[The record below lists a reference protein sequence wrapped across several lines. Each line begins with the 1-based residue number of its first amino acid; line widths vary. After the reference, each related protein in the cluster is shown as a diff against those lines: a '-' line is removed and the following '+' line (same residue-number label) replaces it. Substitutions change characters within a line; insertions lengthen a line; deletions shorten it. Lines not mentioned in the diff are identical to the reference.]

1 MRERQFHTA
10 LIVTLL
16 FMLLPVSAGAQS
28 IVTTLDFRPKGVQD
42 QVGFDYKVAVVE
54 KTGLVYVGS
63 TSAYGT
69 EVGVID
75 PKKKALVATIPIS
88 LPASIAGAYVNFARA
103 NQSTQLVYFREPY
116 SSQITVIDGRSKSPT
131 FNQALP
137 PFVVTDWVQ
146 SFAFDESFGLMYVT
160 SINYGD
166 DVNPQQCRLSVVDV
180 KPGNTTFHKVLK
192 EFLFPAGA
200 LARGVAVNKNTHKA
214 YVAVAGGEAGVYV
227 YDGTAMAPIP
237 AVTVNSIGV
246 IVNETE
252 NMIYATAGGNRLNA
266 IDGYTGTVTVIPMPA
281 LIGSGAFDER
291 LAVNRL
297 TGRVYVRSND
307 MATSGKVI
315 VVDGSRGSATFNAV
329 LASIDV
335 GRASGTVGLVVDED
349 LNRILTTSVVDLRTD
364 IIDGASNTVVAQI
377 LSKQLPSAMTLN
389 TVTHRAYVANQPNFV
404 QAIDVASNALAFTVI
419 TGAELGWGTLSTA
432 DHRLY
437 FELTNASS
445 GVRWVDKDGNLG
457 NVTGLPTTAGRY
469 LFETINHNTKRIYVQ
484 NAGSNLFGSSFSI
497 PGFVSVISGKK
508 VVANVPTGNQPFGL
522 AVDEAANKVYSV
534 NAGFGAAFPGSISVI
549 DGATNTGL
557 QADTSAFP
565 PEGQFF
571 SAPVAVNEF
580 TGKVYFAA
588 SGVPSTLGVLSGN
601 VASPLPP
608 PLDTFQDPVND
619 IAVGKIADR
628 VYVASR
634 DTGVVHVLDSA
645 DSEIATV
652 KTGLPPGSP
661 GSPVA
666 LAINQTTG
674 TVYAANVN
682 HNSVSVI
689 DGGTSAVAA
698 TIPVGS
704 QPAFLAVNE
713 LANRVYVYNANSSS
727 VSFINGVTNTVDA
740 TVVVP
745 GPPQLTNPYVALRA
759 DPAVAR
765 VFALQTDGNG
775 MLTILSDTGG
785 TLTSLEQAIVAAT
798 AGDPANVRNNM
809 LDKVTGAQT
818 ALAKGN
824 MSGVA
829 NKMQALSTLVGNQRG
844 KALTNAEADH
854 IQALIDAVIASVS

>member
-1 MRERQFHTA
+1 MRERRFFYVAFILLLLLTA
-10 LIVTLL
+10 L
-16 FMLLPVSAGAQS
+16 PVRTAAQS
-28 IVTTLDFRPKGVQD
+28 IVTTLDFRPPGVQD

-63 TSAYGT
+63 TSAYGQ

-75 PKKKALVATIPIS
+75 PKKKALVATIPVS
-88 LPASIAGAYVNFARA
+88 LTGPNMNSARA
-103 NQSTQLVYFREPY
+103 NQTTQLVYFRQPN
-116 SSQITVIDGRSKSPT
+116 SSQITVVDGRSKSPT

-137 PFVVTDWVQ
+137 PLVVTDWVQ

-180 KPGNTTFHKVLK
+180 KPGNTTFHTVLK

-200 LARGVAVNKNTHKA
+200 LARGVGVNKNTHKA

-227 YDGTAMAPIP
+227 YDGMTLAPIL

-246 IVNETE
+246 IVNEAE

-281 LIGSGAFDER
+281 LIGGGAFDER

-307 MATSGKVI
+307 LLTSGKVI
-315 VVDGSRGSATFNAV
+315 VVDGSRGSPTFNTV

-349 LNRILTTSVVDLRTD
+349 FNRILTTSVVDLRTD

-377 LSKQLPSAMTLN
+377 LSKQIPSAMALN
-389 TVTHRAYVANQPNFV
+389 TVTHRAYVASQPNLV
-404 QAIDVASNALAFTVI
+404 QAIDVASNALAFTVV
-419 TGAELGWGTLSTA
+419 TGAELGGGALSPA

-437 FELTNASS
+437 FALNNATA
-445 GVRWVDKDGNLG
+445 GVRWVDKNGTLG
-457 NVTGLPTTAGRY
+457 NVSGLPTTSGRY
-469 LFETINHNTKRIYVQ
+469 LFETINRNTKRIYVQ
-484 NAGSNLFGSSFSI
+484 NAASNLFGSSFSI

-508 VVANVPTGNQPFGL
+508 VVADVPTGNQPFGL
-522 AVDEAANKVYSV
+522 AVDETTNKVYSL
-534 NAGFGAAFPGSISVI
+534 NAGFGGSFPSNITVI
-549 DGATNTGL
+549 DGATNIAS

-565 PEGQFF
+565 ATAQFCCL
-571 SAPVAVNEF
+571 PPAVNE
-580 TGKVYFAA
+580 TTNKIYFYVSNGIPA
-588 SGVPSTLGVLSGN
+588 TIGVLDGATN
-601 VASPLPP
+601 IATPLPA
-608 PLDTFQDPVND
+608 PLDTFQDALYD
-619 IAVGKIADR
+619 MAVGKNVNR
-628 VYVASR
+628 LYVATR

-645 DSEIATV
+645 DNEIASLHT
-652 KTGLPPGSP
+652 GSP
-661 GSPVA
+661 WG

-674 TVYAANVN
+674 TVYAANAD
-682 HNSVSVI
+682 HNTVSVI
-689 DGGTSAVAA
+689 DGPSNAIVA
-698 TIPVGS
+698 TISLGS
-704 QPAFLAVNE
+704 QPFALAVNE
-713 LANRVYVYNANSSS
+713 LANRVYVYSAVDST

-740 TVVVP
+740 TIVVP
-745 GPPQLTNPYVALRA
+745 GPPFTNMAVALRT

-765 VFALQTDGNG
+765 IFALQSDGNG
-775 MLTILSDTGG
+775 LLTILSDTGG
-785 TLTSLEQAIVAAT
+785 TLTALSQAIVAAT
-798 AGDPANVRNNM
+798 AGDPANIRNNM

-824 MSGVA
+824 TNGVI
-829 NKMQALSTLVGNQRG
+829 NKMQALSTQVGAQRG

>member
-1 MRERQFHTA
+1 MRERRLFYIA
-10 LIVTLL
+10 FVLL
-16 FMLLPVSAGAQS
+16 LLPTWLSVSTDAQS
-28 IVTTLDFRPKGVQD
+28 IVTTLDFRPPGIQD

-54 KTGLVYVGS
+54 KTGLVYLGS
-63 TSAYGT
+63 TSAYGQ

-75 PKKKALVATIPIS
+75 PKKKALVATIPVS
-88 LPASIAGAYVNFARA
+88 LTGPNMNSARA
-103 NQSTQLVYFREPY
+103 NQTTQLVYFRQLN
-116 SSQITVIDGRSKSPT
+116 SSQITVVDGRSKSPT

-227 YDGTAMAPIP
+227 YDGTTLAPIP

-281 LIGSGAFDER
+281 LIGGGAFDER

-307 MATSGKVI
+307 VLTSGKVI
-315 VVDGSRGSATFNAV
+315 VVDGSRGSATFNTV
-329 LASIDV
+329 LASIEV

-377 LSKQLPSAMTLN
+377 LTKQLPSAMALN
-389 TVTHRAYVANQPNFV
+389 TATHRAYVANQPNFV
-404 QAIDVASNALAFTVI
+404 QAIDVASNTLVATVV
-419 TGAELGWGTLSTA
+419 TGAELGWGALNTA

-437 FELTNASS
+437 FELTNATA
-445 GVRWVDKDGNLG
+445 GVRWVDKNGNLG

-469 LFETINHNTKRIYVQ
+469 VFETINGNTKRIYVQ
-484 NAGSNLFGSSFSI
+484 NAASNLFGSSFSI

-508 VVANVPTGNQPFGL
+508 VVADVPTGNQPFGL
-522 AVDEAANKVYSV
+522 AVDETANKVYSV
-534 NAGFGAAFPGSISVI
+534 NAGFGAAFPGSITVI
-549 DGATNTGL
+549 DGATNTAL
-557 QADTSAFP
+557 QAETSAFP
-565 PEGQFF
+565 PEGQSF

-588 SGVPSTLGVLSGN
+588 SGVPSTLGVLNGN

-608 PLDTFQDPVND
+608 PLDALQDQVYD
-619 IAVGKIADR
+619 IAVGKIVNR
-628 VYVASR
+628 VYVATR
-634 DTGVVHVLDSA
+634 NTGVVHVLDSA
-645 DSEIATV
+645 DTEIASLAT
-652 KTGLPPGSP
+652 
-661 GSPVA
+661 GSPVV

-674 TVYAANVN
+674 TVYAANVD

-689 DGGTSAVAA
+689 DGGTSTIVA

-713 LANRVYVYNANSSS
+713 LANRVYVYNANGSS

-745 GPPQLTNPYVALRA
+745 GPPITNLGVALRT

-765 VFALQTDGNG
+765 VFALQSDGNG
-775 MLTILSDTGG
+775 LLTILSDTGG
-785 TLTSLEQAIVAAT
+785 TLTALNQAIVAAT

-824 MSGVA
+824 ASGVI
-829 NKMQALSTLVGNQRG
+829 NKMQALSTQVGAQRG